1 MKPGLLSRYS
11 GPGLALGLHPLRLLG
26 LLGLLATPLGA
37 WAETPPAGIADDEAK
52 ARAKAK
58 AKAEGY
64 PAADTAEED
73 PAFGRRVQ
81 EVLRRYGA
89 DVHGCYGVAL
99 AEQPALAGEV
109 LVRLWVEQSGGVSRV
124 EVLKDAAGSGRL
136 TQCLSEAMRH
146 WRAPELAGNE
156 VRQVVFPLAFRST
169 ERTPARETGAQVG
182 AETGTPT
189 GPSHVI
195 PRATALPGPL
205 PGGKLEARV
214 LITGDGGNVPQAS
227 LTYLLLKPSA
237 RLALHQ
243 HPSAIELLYVLK
255 GLARVRGA
263 LPGAVE
269 NAETG
274 DLIVVPAGAVHNI
287 EAAPLAS
294 LELLQVFAPAG
305 PERAYLDPSPAA
317 RAGTIPAVR
326 QRGAAT
332 PETTPRIIKAAAL
345 PSYAILDG
353 KGSATLYLHKSGLG
367 QIAVQRLE
375 AGPGA
380 RIPEHQHEESDEIV
394 YVVSGR
400 GTMTVAG
407 QSLPVTSGDAVH
419 LPRRV
424 PHTFEVTERLVAIQC
439 YAPAGPEQRFTAGP
453 ARVPSPAAGPGT
465 GTGAPGTRR
474 PPNQ

>member
-1 MKPGLLSRYS
+1 MNPGLLSRRC
-11 GPGLALGLHPLRLLG
+11 LWG
-26 LLGLLATPLGA
+26 LLGLLITPLCA
-37 WAETPPAGIADDEAK
+37 WAETPPEAPAQAE
-52 ARAKAK
+52 ARAK
-58 AKAEGY
+58 ER
-64 PAADTAEED
+64 PAIDTAEED

-124 EVLKDAAGSGRL
+124 DVLKDAAGSGRL
-136 TQCLSEAMRH
+136 THCLSEAMRH
-146 WRAPELAGNE
+146 WRAPGLAGGE

-169 ERTPARETGAQVG
+169 ERTPTPRTEAQ
-182 AETGTPT
+182 AGTPI
-189 GPSHVI
+189 GARYVI
-195 PRATALPGPL
+195 PRATARPGPL

-214 LITGDGGNVPQAS
+214 LVTGDAAQGEALPQAS
-227 LTYLLLKPSA
+227 LTHLLLKPSA

-243 HPSAIELLYVLK
+243 HPGALELLYVLK

-263 LPGAVE
+263 MPGAVE

-274 DLIVVPAGAVHNI
+274 DLVIVPTGAVHNI
-287 EAAPLAS
+287 EAAPLAA
-294 LELLQVFAPAG
+294 LELLQMFVPAG

-317 RAGTIPAVR
+317 RAGTVPAVR

-345 PSYAILDG
+345 ANHTILDG

-407 QSLPVTSGDAVH
+407 QSLPVTPGDAVH

-439 YAPAGPEQRFTAGP
+439 YAPAGPEQRFITAP
-453 ARVPSPAAGPGT
+453 ARLPGT
-465 GTGAPGTRR
+465 EAGQETGAGAPGPRH
-474 PPNQ
+474 PPNP

>member
-1 MKPGLLSRYS
+1 MRPGPLSLLC
-11 GPGLALGLHPLRLLG
+11 LLV
-26 LLGLLATPLGA
+26 TPLVA
-37 WAETPPAGIADDEAK
+37 WAETPPAGT
-52 ARAKAK
+52 
-58 AKAEGY
+58 AEGR
-64 PAADTAEED
+64 PSVDTTETD

-99 AEQPALAGEV
+99 AERPTLAGEV
-109 LVRLWVEQSGGVSRV
+109 LVRLWVEQGGGVSRV
-124 EVLKDAAGSGRL
+124 DVLKDAAGSGRL
-136 TQCLSEAMRH
+136 TGCLTEAMRH
-146 WRAPELAGNE
+146 WRAPELAGTD
-156 VRQVVFPLAFRST
+156 VQQVVFPLAFRST
-169 ERTPARETGAQVG
+169 ERAPQAEAEAGTPA
-182 AETGTPT
+182 
-189 GPSHVI
+189 GPRYVI
-195 PRATALPGPL
+195 PRTTARPGPL

-214 LITGDGGNVPQAS
+214 LVTAAAMGGAPPQVS

-243 HPSAIELLYVLK
+243 HPGALELLYVLK

-263 LPGAVE
+263 MPGAVE

-287 EAAPLAS
+287 EAAPLAA
-294 LELLQVFAPAG
+294 LELLQMFAPAG

-326 QRGAAT
+326 QRSAAT
-332 PETTPRIIKAAAL
+332 PEMTPRIIKAESL

-367 QIAVQRLE
+367 QAAVQRLE

-380 RIPEHQHEESDEIV
+380 RIPEHQHDASDEIV
-394 YVVSGR
+394 YVMSGR

-407 QSLPVTSGDAVH
+407 QSLPVVAGDAVH
-419 LPRRV
+419 LPARV
-424 PHTFEVTERLVAIQC
+424 PHAIEVTERLVAIQC
-439 YAPAGPEQRFTAGP
+439 YAPAGPEQRFTTAP
-453 ARVPSPAAGPGT
+453 ARLLNSGPSSGT
-465 GTGAPGTRR
+465 PGTR
-474 PPNQ
+474 PKGP